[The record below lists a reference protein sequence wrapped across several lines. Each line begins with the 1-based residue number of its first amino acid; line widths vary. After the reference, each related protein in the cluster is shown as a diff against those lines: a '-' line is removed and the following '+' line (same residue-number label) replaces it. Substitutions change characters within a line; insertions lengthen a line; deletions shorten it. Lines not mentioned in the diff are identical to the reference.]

1 MKNTYF
7 SKIQNEFTTSWK
19 QDLLSGF
26 IVSLVALP
34 LCLGIAGASSFPPVM
49 GILTA
54 IVGGMVVSFLAGSS
68 MTIKGPAAG
77 LIVIVSGCVE
87 GFGGGTT
94 GWELTLAVGFTAG
107 IIQIL
112 FGYLKVA
119 KLADIFPLSAV
130 HGLLAAIG
138 IIIIS
143 RQFHLLLGEDPA
155 TLNGHSPLELLM
167 LFPDALHH
175 YNTSVLIIGLTS
187 LALLYV
193 WPLIPI
199 QALKRIPAS
208 LVVIV
213 VSIIMAAQLHLS
225 DPEFAQIKPLVKL
238 DALQLDFHLDFSGL
252 TQHPWHFIEYVLL
265 FVIIGSLEALLSNKA
280 IDLIDPLKRRSDN
293 NQDLKALGLGNSI
306 SALLG
311 GLPMISEIA
320 RSTSNVLNG
329 GRSRFA
335 NFFHGLFLLI
345 FVVLLIPIIRMIPVA
360 ALSAMLIFIGLRLA
374 SAKEFRHVWSIGKDQ
389 FAIFFITLVISFV
402 TDLLLGVLS
411 GILLEFLFHW
421 FRGMN
426 PKQAFKA
433 TMFVT
438 ETEDA
443 VTIAFDNALVFTNL
457 LGVKKTIRE
466 HAQTNQVIID
476 LSRTSVVDHTSI
488 ATIEHIREE
497 LEAKGVHIVIAGLE
511 DHKRLSEHQTSTAYK
526 K

>member
-1 MKNTYF
+1 MKISYF
-7 SKIQNEFTTSWK
+7 SNIKNEFSASWK
-19 QDLLSGF
+19 QDLISGF
-26 IVSLVALP
+26 VVSLVALP

-54 IVGGMVVSFLAGSS
+54 IVGGIVVSFFAGSP

-77 LIVIVSGCVE
+77 LIVIVAGCVE
-87 GFGGGTT
+87 GFGGGNT

-143 RQFHLLLGEDPA
+143 RQFHLLLGEDPVY
-155 TLNGHSPLELLM
+155 LVGHSPLELL
-167 LFPDALHH
+167 LAFPEAMQH
-175 YNTSVLIIGLTS
+175 YNASVLIIGLTS
-187 LALLYV
+187 LALLCL
-193 WPLIPI
+193 WPLIPVKKI
-199 QALKRIPAS
+199 QKIPAS

-213 VSIIMAAQLHLS
+213 VSVFMAQMFHLS
-225 DPEFAQIKPLVKL
+225 DPEFAQIKPLVKI
-238 DALQLDFHLDFSGL
+238 DALAVNFHLDFGGL
-252 TQHPWHFIEYVLL
+252 WNHPWHFLEYVLL

-280 IDLIDPLKRRSDN
+280 IDLIDPFKRRSDN
-293 NQDLKALGLGNSI
+293 NQDLKALGVGNAI

-329 GRSRFA
+329 GKSRFA

-345 FVVLLIPIIRMIPVA
+345 FVVHLIPVIRMIPIA
-360 ALSAMLIFIGLRLA
+360 ALSAMLIYIGLKLA
-374 SAKEFRHVWSIGKDQ
+374 SAKEFRHAWSVGKDQ
-389 FAIFFITLVISFV
+389 FAIFFVSMVISFV

-411 GILLEFLFHW
+411 GIVLEFLFHF

-426 PKQAFKA
+426 LKQAFKA
-433 TMFVT
+433 TLHVT
-438 ETEDA
+438 ETEDV
-443 VTIAFDNALVFTNL
+443 VTIAVDNALIFTNL
-457 LGVKKTIRE
+457 LGVKKTIRA
-466 HAQTNQVIID
+466 HAANHQVIID
-476 LSRTSVVDHTSI
+476 LSRTSMVDHTSI
-488 ATIEHIREE
+488 ETIERIQEE
-497 LEAKGVHIVIAGLE
+497 MRAKGIQIKIAGLD
-511 DHKRLSEHQTSTAYK
+511 DHKRLSSHHSSTAYK

>member
-1 MKNTYF
+1 MKTTYI
-7 SKIQNEFTTSWK
+7 SQLQNEFKSTWK
-19 QDLLSGF
+19 QDLISGF

-54 IVGGMVVSFLAGSS
+54 IVGGIVVSLLAGSS

-94 GWELTLAVGFTAG
+94 GWELTLAVGFVAG

-138 IIIIS
+138 VIIIS
-143 RQFHLLLGEDPA
+143 RQFHLLLGEDPT
-155 TLNGHSPLELLM
+155 TLNGHSPLELLL
-167 LFPDALHH
+167 LFPDALQH
-175 YNTSVLIIGLTS
+175 YNASVLMIGLTS
-187 LALLYV
+187 LALLYL
-193 WPLIPI
+193 WPMIPFKKI
-199 QALKRIPAS
+199 TRIPAS

-213 VSIIMAAQLHLS
+213 ISIVMAHELHLS
-225 DPEFAQIKPLVKL
+225 DPEFAQLKPLVQL
-238 DALQLDFHLDFSGL
+238 NQFDLQFHLNFNGL
-252 TQHPWHFIEYVLL
+252 WQNPLHFIEYVIL

-280 IDLIDPLKRRSDN
+280 IDLIDPLRRRSNN
-293 NQDLKALGLGNSI
+293 NQDLKALGVGNSI

-329 GRSRFA
+329 GKSRFA

-345 FVVLLIPIIRMIPVA
+345 FVLLLIPVIRMIPIA
-360 ALSAMLIFIGLRLA
+360 ALSAMLIYIGFKLA
-374 SAKEFRHVWSIGKDQ
+374 SAQEFRRAWSIGKDQ
-389 FAIFFITLVISFV
+389 FAIFLITLVISFA

-411 GILLEFLFHW
+411 GIALEFMFHML
-421 FRGMN
+421 RGMN
-426 PKQAFKA
+426 LSQAFKA
-433 TMFVT
+433 TMHVT
-438 ETEDA
+438 ENEDS
-443 VTIAFDNALVFTNL
+443 VTIAFGHSLVFTNL
-457 LGVKKTIRE
+457 LGVKKTIQENAHNE
-466 HAQTNQVIID
+466 HVIID
-476 LSRTSVVDHTSI
+476 LSRTSMVDHTSI
-488 ATIEHIREE
+488 ATIENIRTE
-497 LEAKGVHIVIAGLE
+497 LEARGVQVTIAGLE
-511 DHKRLSEHQTSTAYK
+511 DHKRLSSHQTSTAYK